1 MFLFALKN
9 PSGLAV
15 SYTTEPPITG
25 LKDKAVL
32 ILRARSPK
40 MPNPDENII
49 LEPSNIDNEVVFMEM
64 NRNVMDNLYQVCNEV
79 FMPILGNPVN
89 MIGWSDLVSKDLMD
103 KFHVF
108 LAHTYVTIGQIKGRT
123 LLPLPAND
131 VTASATT
138 SSKDKAVL
146 LETAIVHWTKQIKS
160 VLKRD
165 PEMALKNGKHPDP
178 VTEVNFWRDQ
188 SSDLNAIY
196 KQLSSERIKK
206 VLKFL
211 EQNKSTYTGPF
222 SKLQKE
228 VQIARA
234 ESNENYRY
242 LETLMDLFNRLTD
255 DSQELSELIDVF
267 KPVMHTILLIW
278 TYSQYYNTPARL
290 VVLIREICNAI
301 INRCR
306 TSINGDT
313 IFQLIASEEA
323 KMADEK
329 LVQALDVCTQFKMC
343 YFEYKELSK
352 NQWKITTNALFV
364 RLDSFSERC
373 QDIMH
378 LTSTIIQFSALQKI
392 DIGNTKGKTLTA
404 TVEQIFQEFTQAQN
418 EFTAIT
424 YDIMDIERREF
435 DDDFFKFRQRIK
447 ELERRIASILTQG
460 FDDCDTIIGKFKL
473 LDSFA
478 SLLNRPIIQDELE
491 KKHIVLLE
499 LYKQDLKVVG
509 TLFMEGKALV
519 DSNDEKAPIFKNLPP
534 IAGALN
540 WTNGLLERINEPME
554 KLSKLSQSIQDRE
567 EFKDVQKLYI
577 SLCKNLK
584 EYNKQKV
591 VHWEQG
597 VERHTEEQLDKT
609 LLYRE

>member
-1 MFLFALKN
+1 
-9 PSGLAV
+9 
-15 SYTTEPPITG
+15 
-25 LKDKAVL
+25 
-32 ILRARSPK
+32 
-40 MPNPDENII
+40 
-49 LEPSNIDNEVVFMEM
+49 
-64 NRNVMDNLYQVCNEV
+64 
-79 FMPILGNPVN
+79 
-89 MIGWSDLVSKDLMD
+89 
-103 KFHVF
+103 
-108 LAHTYVTIGQIKGRT
+108 
-123 LLPLPAND
+123 
-131 VTASATT
+131 
-138 SSKDKAVL
+138 
-146 LETAIVHWTKQIKS
+146 
-160 VLKRD
+160 
-165 PEMALKNGKHPDP
+165 
-178 VTEVNFWRDQ
+178 
-188 SSDLNAIY
+188 
-196 KQLSSERIKK
+196 LSSERIKK

-255 DSQELSELIDVF
+255 ETQELSELVDVF

-447 ELERRIASILTQG
+447 SSREY
-460 FDDCDTIIGKFKL
+460 
-473 LDSFA
+473 
-478 SLLNRPIIQDELE
+478 SLP
-491 KKHIVLLE
+491 
-499 LYKQDLKVVG
+499 
-509 TLFMEGKALV
+509 
-519 DSNDEKAPIFKNLPP
+519 S
-534 IAGALN
+534 
-540 WTNGLLERINEPME
+540 
-554 KLSKLSQSIQDRE
+554 
-567 EFKDVQKLYI
+567 
-577 SLCKNLK
+577 
-584 EYNKQKV
+584 
-591 VHWEQG
+591 
-597 VERHTEEQLDKT
+597 
-609 LLYRE
+609 